1 MRGFGF
7 PLWILLGS
15 SESAKDTS
23 EPHDHRGLLGESE
36 SDYFLI
42 LIDCSTNWSHHSTG
56 SIK

>member
-1 MRGFGF
+1 MRSFGLS
-7 PLWILLGS
+7 LWIMLGS

-23 EPHDHRGLLGESE
+23 EPNDHRHLLGESE

-42 LIDCSTNWSHHSTG
+42 LIDYSTNWSHHIIG

>member
-1 MRGFGF
+1 MRGFGL
-7 PLWILLGS
+7 PLWILLRR

-23 EPHDHRGLLGESE
+23 EPNDQRGLLGESE

-42 LIDCSTNWSHHSTG
+42 VIDCSTNWSHPITG